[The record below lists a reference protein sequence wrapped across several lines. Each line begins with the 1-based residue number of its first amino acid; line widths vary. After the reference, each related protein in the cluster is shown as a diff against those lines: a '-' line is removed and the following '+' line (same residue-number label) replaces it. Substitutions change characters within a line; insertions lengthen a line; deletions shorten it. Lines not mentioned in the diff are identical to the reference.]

1 MLRINLKVGESLR
14 IGNAVITLE
23 EKSGKAARI
32 AIDAPRDIA
41 VNRVEQNTAAHLA
54 AAGGITGKP

>member
-1 MLRINLKVGESLR
+1 MLRMNLKVGESIR
-14 IGNAVITLE
+14 IGNVVITLE

-32 AIDAPRDIA
+32 AIDAERDIA
-41 VNRVEQNTAAHLA
+41 VSRVEHNATAKLA